1 MMGDNP
7 SKNGVD
13 RLKDKYP
20 VTAERQTSAVITNIF
35 VHCPRYKSANMI
47 VFICNINMFLVYSCH
62 EVRTNSYSWWPLLL
76 TFCDPWLWIG
86 SLCNVSKNYFEIFVL
101 KILECSKV
109 LVKICNDACNLDKRT
124 SFPKL
129 TISIHFLETYIAKSW
144 PNIKLKHIFFLKK
157 KTGCIDRRKNRF
169 FRSSMIMLQYGN
181 QSYNAVITIWICIYV
196 LCIYVF
202 MDEFQTHTL
211 TNIII
216 CWPF

>member
-1 MMGDNP
+1 MGDN
-7 SKNGVD
+7 SSYNGVD

-76 TFCDPWLWIG
+76 TFCDPWLRIG

-101 KILECSKV
+101 KILECSKGW
-109 LVKICNDACNLDKRT
+109 VKICNDACNLDKRT

-129 TISIHFLETYIAKSW
+129 TISIHFLETYIATSW
-144 PNIKLKHIFFLKK
+144 PNIKLKQIFFLK
-157 KTGCIDRRKNRF
+157 KTGCIDRRKISL

-211 TNIII
+211 TNIIN

>member
-1 MMGDNP
+1 MMVDNP

-76 TFCDPWLWIG
+76 TFCDPWLWIR
-86 SLCNVSKNYFEIFVL
+86 SLCNVSKNYSEIFVL

-129 TISIHFLETYIAKSW
+129 TISMHFLETYIAKSW
-144 PNIKLKHIFFLKK
+144 PNIKLKHIFFLKQTRLYWQK
-157 KTGCIDRRKNRF
+157 KKSLFSLFND
-169 FRSSMIMLQYGN
+169 YV
-181 QSYNAVITIWICIYV
+181 AIW
-196 LCIYVF
+196 
-202 MDEFQTHTL
+202 
-211 TNIII
+211 
-216 CWPF
+216 

>member
-13 RLKDKYP
+13 RFKDKYP

-76 TFCDPWLWIG
+76 TFCDPWLRIG

-101 KILECSKV
+101 KILECSKGW
-109 LVKICNDACNLDKRT
+109 VKICNDACNLDKRT

-157 KTGCIDRRKNRF
+157 KKNRLYWQKKKSLF
-169 FRSSMIMLQYGN
+169 SLFNDYV
-181 QSYNAVITIWICIYV
+181 AIW
-196 LCIYVF
+196 
-202 MDEFQTHTL
+202 
-211 TNIII
+211 
-216 CWPF
+216 

>member
-13 RLKDKYP
+13 RFKDKYP

-35 VHCPRYKSANMI
+35 VHCPRYKSANVI

-101 KILECSKV
+101 KILECSKGW
-109 LVKICNDACNLDKRT
+109 VKICNDACNLDKRT
-124 SFPKL
+124 SLPKL
-129 TISIHFLETYIAKSW
+129 TISIHFLETYIATSW
-144 PNIKLKHIFFLKK
+144 PNIKLKQLFFSKKPVVLTEEKLACFALQWLCCNMVTSHIMQSLLYEYA
-157 KTGCIDRRKNRF
+157 
-169 FRSSMIMLQYGN
+169 SMY
-181 QSYNAVITIWICIYV
+181 YV
-196 LCIYVF
+196 YMYLWMNFKRI
-202 MDEFQTHTL
+202 L
-211 TNIII
+211 
-216 CWPF
+216 

>member
-13 RLKDKYP
+13 RFKDKYP

-76 TFCDPWLWIG
+76 TFCDPWLRIG

-101 KILECSKV
+101 KILECSKGW
-109 LVKICNDACNLDKRT
+109 VKICNDACNLDKRT

-129 TISIHFLETYIAKSW
+129 SISIHFLETYIATSW
-144 PNIKLKHIFFLKK
+144 PNIKLKQIFFLK
-157 KTGCIDRRKNRF
+157 KTGCIDRRKISL

-211 TNIII
+211 TNIIN

>member
-1 MMGDNP
+1 MMVDNP

-13 RLKDKYP
+13 RFKDKYP

-76 TFCDPWLWIG
+76 TFCDPWLRIG

-101 KILECSKV
+101 KILECSKGW
-109 LVKICNDACNLDKRT
+109 VKICNDACNLDKRT

-129 TISIHFLETYIAKSW
+129 TISIHFLETYIATSW
-144 PNIKLKHIFFLKK
+144 PNIKLKQIFFLK
-157 KTGCIDRRKNRF
+157 KTGCIDRRKISL

-211 TNIII
+211 TNIIN

>member
-1 MMGDNP
+1 MMVDNP

-76 TFCDPWLWIG
+76 TFCDPWLWIR
-86 SLCNVSKNYFEIFVL
+86 SLCNVSKNYSEIFVL

-196 LCIYVF
+196 LFIYVL
-202 MDEFQTHTL
+202 MDEFHTHT
-211 TNIII
+211 
-216 CWPF
+216 

>member
-109 LVKICNDACNLDKRT
+109 WVKICNDACNLDKRT
-124 SFPKL
+124 LFLKL

-157 KTGCIDRRKNRF
+157 KTVVLTEEKIAF
-169 FRSSMIMLQYGN
+169 FALQWLCCNMVTSHIM
-181 QSYNAVITIWICIYV
+181 QS
-196 LCIYVF
+196 
-202 MDEFQTHTL
+202 
-211 TNIII
+211 
-216 CWPF
+216 

>member
-76 TFCDPWLWIG
+76 TFCDPWLWIR
-86 SLCNVSKNYFEIFVL
+86 SLCNVSKNYSEIFVL

-196 LCIYVF
+196 LFIYVL
-202 MDEFQTHTL
+202 MDEFHTHT
-211 TNIII
+211 
-216 CWPF
+216 

>member
-13 RLKDKYP
+13 QFKDKYP

-101 KILECSKV
+101 KILECSKGW
-109 LVKICNDACNLDKRT
+109 VKICNDACNLDKRT

-129 TISIHFLETYIAKSW
+129 TISIHFLETYIATSW
-144 PNIKLKHIFFLKK
+144 PNIKLKQIFFLK
-157 KTGCIDRRKNRF
+157 KTGCIDRRKISL

-211 TNIII
+211 TNIIN

>member
-13 RLKDKYP
+13 RFKDK
-20 VTAERQTSAVITNIF
+20 AERQTSAVITNIF

-101 KILECSKV
+101 KILECSKG

-144 PNIKLKHIFFLKK
+144 PNIKLKHIFFLKQTRLYWQK
-157 KTGCIDRRKNRF
+157 KKSLVSLFND
-169 FRSSMIMLQYGN
+169 YV
-181 QSYNAVITIWICIYV
+181 AIW
-196 LCIYVF
+196 
-202 MDEFQTHTL
+202 
-211 TNIII
+211 
-216 CWPF
+216 